1 MLRRNLLVIFIVL
14 LIDQISKLWIKL
26 NFTIG
31 ERINVIDGF
40 FEIHFIENTG
50 MAFGMEIPGE
60 WGKIILSTFR
70 IVAVVVISIYLLRII
85 REKAHRGFI
94 TCVALILAGA
104 IGNIID
110 SMFYGLAFGRSS
122 FGRVAEFMPEG
133 GGYAGFLKG
142 NVVDMLHFTA
152 AWPEWMPFVDRPGIE
167 IFPPIFNIADSAIT
181 VGVFWI
187 LIRQKKYFA
196 KDPARV
202 ANDSSEVE
210 GGSL

>member
-1 MLRRNLLVIFIVL
+1 MLRRNLLVILSVL

-70 IVAVVVISIYLLRII
+70 IVAVIVISIYLLRII
-85 REKAHRGFI
+85 REKAHKGFI

-110 SMFYGLAFGRSS
+110 SMFYGLLFGRSS
-122 FGRVAEFMPEG
+122 FGRVAEFMPPD

-152 AWPEWMPFVDRPGIE
+152 TWPEWMPFVDRPGIE
-167 IFPPIFNIADSAIT
+167 IFPPIFNVADSAIT
-181 VGVFWI
+181 IGVFWI

-202 ANDSSEVE
+202 AHDSSADN
-210 GGSL
+210 SL

>member
-1 MLRRNLLVIFIVL
+1 MLRRNLLVILSVL

-70 IVAVVVISIYLLRII
+70 IVAVIVISIYLLRII
-85 REKAHRGFI
+85 REKAHKGFI

-110 SMFYGLAFGRSS
+110 SMFYGLLFGRSS
-122 FGRVAEFMPEG
+122 FGRVAEFMPAD

-152 AWPEWMPFVDRPGIE
+152 TWPEWMPFVDRPGIE
-167 IFPPIFNIADSAIT
+167 IFPPIFNVADSAIT
-181 VGVFWI
+181 IGVFWI

-202 ANDSSEVE
+202 AHDSSADN
-210 GGSL
+210 SL

>member
-1 MLRRNLLVIFIVL
+1 MLRRNLLVILSVL

-152 AWPEWMPFVDRPGIE
+152 TWPEWMPFVDRPGIE
-167 IFPPIFNIADSAIT
+167 IFPPIFNVADSAIT

-202 ANDSSEVE
+202 ANDSSAE
-210 GGSL
+210 SL